1 MTKWLLVAVGVLA
14 VLLAGTAAA
23 WRMSVLSNER
33 DQYRASAEQAKAQAG
48 DYQRR
53 VEAGNAI
60 ERTYLEAVK
69 SANAQ
74 NDQLRADI
82 ASGARR
88 VYVNANCPVQHP
100 GAAPG
105 SDAGRAELAP
115 ADGQTVSDLRAG
127 IERKEALIKALQE
140 YINGMR
146 RMSATP

>member
-1 MTKWLLVAVGVLA
+1 MTKYLLIAVGVLA
-14 VLLAGTAAA
+14 VLLAGTAAV

-33 DQYRASAEQAKAQAG
+33 DQYRASAEQAKAQAS

-88 VYVNANCPVQHP
+88 VYVKANCPVQHP
-100 GAAPG
+100 GAATG
-105 SDAGRAELAP
+105 SDAGRALLAA
-115 ADGQTVSDLRAG
+115 ADGQVVSDLRAG
-127 IERKEALIKALQE
+127 VERRELMIEALRKHIAALPR
-140 YINGMR
+140 YCR
-146 RMSATP
+146 R

>member
-1 MTKWLLVAVGVLA
+1 MTKYLLIAVGVLA
-14 VLLAGTAAA
+14 ILLAGTAAA

-33 DQYRASAEQAKAQAG
+33 DQYRAEAEQAKALAG

-88 VYVNANCPVQHP
+88 VYVKANCPVQHP

-105 SDAGRAELAP
+105 PDAGRAELAP
-115 ADGQTVSDLRAG
+115 SDGQAVSDLRAG

-140 YINGMR
+140 YIRKGHEQ
-146 RMSATP
+146 

>member
-1 MTKWLLVAVGVLA
+1 MTKYLLIAVGVLA
-14 VLLAGTAAA
+14 VLLAGTAAV
-23 WRMSVLSNER
+23 WRMSVLGNER
-33 DQYRASAEQAKAQAG
+33 DQYRAEAEQAKAQAS

-82 ASGARR
+82 ASGALR
-88 VYVNANCPVQHP
+88 VYVKASCPVQHA
-100 GAAPG
+100 GASTIP
-105 SDAGRAELAP
+105 DAGRAELAP

-140 YINGMR
+140 YIRKGN
-146 RMSATP
+146 AQ

>member
-1 MTKWLLVAVGVLA
+1 MTKYLLIAVGVLA
-14 VLLAGTAAA
+14 VLLAGTAAV
-23 WRMSVLSNER
+23 WRMSVLGNER
-33 DQYRASAEQAKAQAG
+33 DQYRAEAEQAKAQAG

-88 VYVNANCPVQHP
+88 VYVKASCPVQHP
-100 GAAPG
+100 GAA
-105 SDAGRAELAP
+105 
-115 ADGQTVSDLRAG
+115 T
-127 IERKEALIKALQE
+127 
-140 YINGMR
+140 
-146 RMSATP
+146 

>member
-1 MTKWLLVAVGVLA
+1 MTKYLLIAVGVLA
-14 VLLAGTAAA
+14 ILLAGTAAA

-33 DQYRASAEQAKAQAG
+33 DQYRAEAEQAKALAG

-88 VYVNANCPVQHP
+88 VYVKANCPVQHP
-100 GAAPG
+100 GASAS

-127 IERKEALIKALQE
+127 
-140 YINGMR
+140 
-146 RMSATP
+146 

>member
-1 MTKWLLVAVGVLA
+1 MTKYLLIAVGMLA
-14 VLLAGTAAA
+14 VLLAGTAAV
-23 WRMSVLSNER
+23 WRMSVLGNER
-33 DQYRASAEQAKAQAG
+33 DQYRAEAEQAKAQAG

-88 VYVNANCPVQHP
+88 VYVKASCPVQHP
-100 GAAPG
+100 GAATG

-115 ADGQTVSDLRAG
+115 SDGQTVSDLRAG
-127 IERKEALIKALQE
+127 IERKEALIKALQK
-140 YINGMR
+140 YIRKGHEQ
-146 RMSATP
+146 

>member
-1 MTKWLLVAVGVLA
+1 MTKYLLIAVGVLA

-23 WRMSVLSNER
+23 WRMSVLSNGR
-33 DQYRASAEQAKAQAG
+33 DQYRVEAEQAKALAG

-53 VEAGNAI
+53 IEAGNAI

-88 VYVNANCPVQHP
+88 VYVKASCPVQHP

-115 ADGQTVSDLRAG
+115 SDGQTVSDLRAG

-140 YINGMR
+140 YIRKGHEQ
-146 RMSATP
+146 

>member
-1 MTKWLLVAVGVLA
+1 MTKYLLIAVGVLA
-14 VLLAGTAAA
+14 VLLAGTAAV

-33 DQYRASAEQAKAQAG
+33 DQYRAEAEQAKAQAG

-88 VYVNANCPVQHP
+88 VYVKANCPVQHP

-115 ADGQTVSDLRAG
+115 DDGQTVSDLRAG
-127 IERKEALIKALQE
+127 IERKEAMIKALQE
-140 YINGMR
+140 YINDMR

>member
-33 DQYRASAEQAKAQAG
+33 DQYRASAEQAKTQAS

-88 VYVNANCPVQHP
+88 VYV
-100 GAAPG
+100 
-105 SDAGRAELAP
+105 
-115 ADGQTVSDLRAG
+115 
-127 IERKEALIKALQE
+127 KA
-140 YINGMR
+140 
-146 RMSATP
+146 

>member
-23 WRMSVLSNER
+23 WHMSVLSNER
-33 DQYRASAEQAKAQAG
+33 DQYRASAEQAKAQAS

-82 ASGARR
+82 ASGASR
-88 VYVNANCPVQHP
+88 VYVKASCPVQYP

-105 SDAGRAELAP
+105 SDAGRVELAP

-140 YINGMR
+140 YIRKGH
-146 RMSATP
+146 AQ

>member
-14 VLLAGTAAA
+14 VLLAGSAAA

-33 DQYRASAEQAKAQAG
+33 DQYRAEAEQAKAQAS

-88 VYVNANCPVQHP
+88 VYVKASCPMQHP
-100 GAAPG
+100 GAAPALMQEEP
-105 SDAGRAELAP
+105 SLLPLMDKLFQISEP
-115 ADGQTVSDLRAG
+115 ASSGKKR
-127 IERKEALIKALQE
+127 
-140 YINGMR
+140 
-146 RMSATP
+146 

>member
-1 MTKWLLVAVGVLA
+1 MTKWLIVAVGVLA

-23 WRMSVLSNER
+23 WRMSVLSGER
-33 DQYRASAEQAKAQAG
+33 DQYRASAERAKAQAS
-48 DYQRR
+48 DYQCR

-88 VYVNANCPVQHP
+88 VYVKANCPVQHP

-146 RMSATP
+146 RMSAAP

>member
-1 MTKWLLVAVGVLA
+1 MTRLMIVAVGVLA
-14 VLLAGTAAA
+14 ILLAGTAAA

-33 DQYRASAEQAKAQAG
+33 DQYRAEAEQAKALAG
-48 DYQRR
+48 EYQRR

-88 VYVNANCPVQHP
+88 VYVKASCPVQHP
-100 GAAPG
+100 GAATG

-115 ADGQTVSDLRAG
+115 SDGQTVSDLRAG

-140 YINGMR
+140 YIRKG
-146 RMSATP
+146 SEQ

>member
-14 VLLAGTAAA
+14 VFAAGTAAA

-33 DQYRASAEQAKAQAG
+33 DEYRAAAEQAKAQAS

-82 ASGARR
+82 ASGSRR
-88 VYVNANCPVQHP
+88 VYVKANCPVQHP

-105 SDAGRAELAP
+105 PDAGRAELAP
-115 ADGQTVSDLRAG
+115 ADGQVVSDLRAG
-127 IERKEALIKALQE
+127 VERRELMIKALREHIAGLQKLC
-140 YINGMR
+140 R
-146 RMSATP
+146 RI

>member
-1 MTKWLLVAVGVLA
+1 MTKYLLIAVGVLA

-33 DQYRASAEQAKAQAG
+33 DQYRVEAEQAKAHAS

-88 VYVNANCPVQHP
+88 VYVKASCPVQYP
-100 GAAPG
+100 GAAPIP
-105 SDAGRAELAP
+105 DAGRAELAP
-115 ADGQTVSDLRAG
+115 SDGQTVSDLRAG
-127 IERKEALIKALQE
+127 IERKEALVKALQE
-140 YINGMR
+140 YIRKGHEQ
-146 RMSATP
+146 

>member
-1 MTKWLLVAVGVLA
+1 MTKYLLIAVGVLA
-14 VLLAGTAAA
+14 VLLAGTAAV
-23 WRMSVLSNER
+23 WRMSVLGNER
-33 DQYRASAEQAKAQAG
+33 DQYRAEAEQAKAQAG

-88 VYVNANCPVQHP
+88 VYVKASCPVQHP
-100 GAAPG
+100 GAATG

-115 ADGQTVSDLRAG
+115 SDGQTVSDLRAG

-140 YINGMR
+140 YIRKG
-146 RMSATP
+146 SEQ

>member
-1 MTKWLLVAVGVLA
+1 MTKYLLIAVGVLA
-14 VLLAGTAAA
+14 VLLAGTAAV
-23 WRMSVLSNER
+23 WRMSVLGNER
-33 DQYRASAEQAKAQAG
+33 DQYRAEAEQAKAQAG

-88 VYVNANCPVQHP
+88 VYVKASCPVQHP

-105 SDAGRAELAP
+105 PDAGRAELAP

-140 YINGMR
+140 YIRKGHEQ
-146 RMSATP
+146 

>member
-1 MTKWLLVAVGVLA
+1 MLA
-14 VLLAGTAAA
+14 ILLAGTAAA

-33 DQYRASAEQAKAQAG
+33 DQYRAEAEQAKALAG

-88 VYVNANCPVQHP
+88 VYVKASCPVQHP
-100 GAAPG
+100 GAATG

-115 ADGQTVSDLRAG
+115 SDGQTVSDLRAG

-140 YINGMR
+140 YIRKGHEQ
-146 RMSATP
+146 

>member
-1 MTKWLLVAVGVLA
+1 MTKYLLIAVGVLA

-23 WRMSVLSNER
+23 WRMSVLGNER
-33 DQYRASAEQAKAQAG
+33 DQYRAEAEQAKAQAS

-88 VYVNANCPVQHP
+88 VYVKASCPVQHP
-100 GAAPG
+100 GAATG

-115 ADGQTVSDLRAG
+115 SDGQTVSDLRAG

-140 YINGMR
+140 YIRKG
-146 RMSATP
+146 SEQ

>member
-1 MTKWLLVAVGVLA
+1 MTKYLLIAVGVLA
-14 VLLAGTAAA
+14 VLLAGTAVA
-23 WRMSVLSNER
+23 WRMSVLSSER
-33 DQYRASAEQAKAQAG
+33 DQYRVEAEQAKALAG

-53 VEAGNAI
+53 IEAGNAI

-88 VYVNANCPVQHP
+88 VYVKASCPVQYP
-100 GAAPG
+100 GAAPFP
-105 SDAGRAELAP
+105 DAGRAELTP
-115 ADGQTVSDLRAG
+115 SDGQTVSDLRAG

-140 YINGMR
+140 YIRKGHEQ
-146 RMSATP
+146 

>member
-1 MTKWLLVAVGVLA
+1 MTKYLLIAVGVLA
-14 VLLAGTAAA
+14 VLLAGTAAV
-23 WRMSVLSNER
+23 WRMSVLGNER
-33 DQYRASAEQAKAQAG
+33 DQYRAEAEQAKAQAG

-88 VYVNANCPVQHP
+88 VYVKASCPVQHP
-100 GAAPG
+100 GAATG

-115 ADGQTVSDLRAG
+115 SDGQTVSDIRAG

-140 YINGMR
+140 YIRKGHEQ
-146 RMSATP
+146 

>member
-1 MTKWLLVAVGVLA
+1 MTRLMIVAVGVLA
-14 VLLAGTAAA
+14 ILLAGTAAA

-33 DQYRASAEQAKAQAG
+33 DQYRAEAEQAKALAG
-48 DYQRR
+48 EYQRR

-88 VYVNANCPVQHP
+88 VYVKASCPVQHP
-100 GAAPG
+100 GAATG

-115 ADGQTVSDLRAG
+115 SDGQTVSDLRAG

-140 YINGMR
+140 YIRKGR
-146 RMSATP
+146 EQ

>member
-1 MTKWLLVAVGVLA
+1 MTKYLLIAVGVLA
-14 VLLAGTAAA
+14 ILLAGTAAA

-33 DQYRASAEQAKAQAG
+33 DQYRAEAEQAKALAG

-88 VYVNANCPVQHP
+88 VYVKANCPVQHP
-100 GAAPG
+100 GASAS

-115 ADGQTVSDLRAG
+115 SDGQTVSDLRAG

-140 YINGMR
+140 YIRKGHEQ
-146 RMSATP
+146 

>member
-1 MTKWLLVAVGVLA
+1 MTKWLVVAVGVLA

-33 DQYRASAEQAKAQAG
+33 DQYRASAEQAKAQAS

-74 NDQLRADI
+74 NYQLRADI

-88 VYVNANCPVQHP
+88 VYVKANCPVQYP
-100 GAAPG
+100 GAAPFP
-105 SDAGRAELAP
+105 DAGRAELTP
-115 ADGQTVSDLRAG
+115 SDGQTVSDLRAG

-140 YINGMR
+140 YIRKGHEQ
-146 RMSATP
+146 

>member
-33 DQYRASAEQAKAQAG
+33 DKYRASAEQAKAQAS

-74 NDQLRADI
+74 NDQFRADI

-88 VYVNANCPVQHP
+88 VYVKASCPVQNP
-100 GAAPG
+100 GASAS

>member
-1 MTKWLLVAVGVLA
+1 MTKYLLIAVGVLA
-14 VLLAGTAAA
+14 VLLAGTAAV
-23 WRMSVLSNER
+23 WRMSVLGNER
-33 DQYRASAEQAKAQAG
+33 DQYRAEAEQAKAQAG

-88 VYVNANCPVQHP
+88 VYVKAICPVQHP
-100 GAAPG
+100 GAATG

-115 ADGQTVSDLRAG
+115 SDGQTVSDLRAG

-140 YINGMR
+140 YIRKGHEQ
-146 RMSATP
+146 

>member
-1 MTKWLLVAVGVLA
+1 MTKYLLIAVGVLA
-14 VLLAGTAAA
+14 VLLAGTAAV
-23 WRMSVLSNER
+23 WRMSVLGNER
-33 DQYRASAEQAKAQAG
+33 DQYRAEAEQAKAQAG

-88 VYVNANCPVQHP
+88 VYVKASCPVQHP
-100 GAAPG
+100 GATTG

-115 ADGQTVSDLRAG
+115 SDGQTVSDLRAG

-140 YINGMR
+140 YIRKGHEQ
-146 RMSATP
+146 

>member
-1 MTKWLLVAVGVLA
+1 MTKYLLIAVGVLA
-14 VLLAGTAAA
+14 ILLAGTAAA
-23 WRMSVLSNER
+23 WRMSVLGNER
-33 DQYRASAEQAKAQAG
+33 DQYRAEAEQAKAQAS

-88 VYVNANCPVQHP
+88 VYVKANCPVQHP
-100 GAAPG
+100 WAAPG
-105 SDAGRAELAP
+105 PDAGRAELAP

-140 YINGMR
+140 YIRKGH
-146 RMSATP
+146 AQ

>member
-1 MTKWLLVAVGVLA
+1 MTKYLLIAVGVLA
-14 VLLAGTAAA
+14 VLLAGTAAV
-23 WRMSVLSNER
+23 WRMSVLGNEL
-33 DQYRASAEQAKAQAG
+33 DQYRAEAEQAKAQAG

-88 VYVNANCPVQHP
+88 VYVKASCPVQHP
-100 GAAPG
+100 GAATG

-115 ADGQTVSDLRAG
+115 SDGQTVSDLRAG

-140 YINGMR
+140 YIRKGHEQ
-146 RMSATP
+146 

>member
-1 MTKWLLVAVGVLA
+1 
-14 VLLAGTAAA
+14 
-23 WRMSVLSNER
+23 MSVLSNER
-33 DQYRASAEQAKAQAG
+33 DEYRAAAEQAKAQAS

-82 ASGARR
+82 ASGSRR
-88 VYVNANCPVQHP
+88 VYVKANCPVQHP

-105 SDAGRAELAP
+105 PDAGRAELAP
-115 ADGQTVSDLRAG
+115 ADGQVVSDLRAG
-127 IERKEALIKALQE
+127 VERRELMIKALREHIAGLQKLC
-140 YINGMR
+140 R
-146 RMSATP
+146 RI

>member
-1 MTKWLLVAVGVLA
+1 MTKYLLIAVGVLA
-14 VLLAGTAAA
+14 ILLAGTAAA

-33 DQYRASAEQAKAQAG
+33 DQYRAEAEQAKALAG

-88 VYVNANCPVQHP
+88 VYVKASCPVQHP
-100 GAAPG
+100 GAATG

-115 ADGQTVSDLRAG
+115 SDGQTVSDLRAG

-140 YINGMR
+140 YIRKG
-146 RMSATP
+146 SEQ

>member
-1 MTKWLLVAVGVLA
+1 MTKYLLIAVGVLA
-14 VLLAGTAAA
+14 VLLAGTAAV

-33 DQYRASAEQAKAQAG
+33 DQYRASAEQAKAQAS

-88 VYVNANCPVQHP
+88 VYVKANCPVQHP
-100 GAAPG
+100 RAATG

-115 ADGQTVSDLRAG
+115 SDGQTVSDLRAG

-140 YINGMR
+140 YIRKGHEQ
-146 RMSATP
+146 

>member
-1 MTKWLLVAVGVLA
+1 
-14 VLLAGTAAA
+14 
-23 WRMSVLSNER
+23 
-33 DQYRASAEQAKAQAG
+33 G

-88 VYVNANCPVQHP
+88 VYVKANCPVQHP
-100 GAAPG
+100 GASAS

-140 YINGMR
+140 YIRKGHEQ
-146 RMSATP
+146 

>member
-1 MTKWLLVAVGVLA
+1 MTKYLLIAVGVLA
-14 VLLAGTAAA
+14 VLLAGTAAV
-23 WRMSVLSNER
+23 WRMSVLGNER
-33 DQYRASAEQAKAQAG
+33 DQYRAEAEQAKAQAG

-88 VYVNANCPVQHP
+88 VYVKANCPVQHP
-100 GAAPG
+100 GSAPG

-140 YINGMR
+140 YIRKGH
-146 RMSATP
+146 AQ

>member
-1 MTKWLLVAVGVLA
+1 
-14 VLLAGTAAA
+14 
-23 WRMSVLSNER
+23 MSVLSNER
-33 DQYRASAEQAKAQAG
+33 DEYRAAAEQAKAQAS

-82 ASGARR
+82 ASGSRR
-88 VYVNANCPVQHP
+88 VYVKANCPVQHP

-105 SDAGRAELAP
+105 PDAGRAELAP

-127 IERKEALIKALQE
+127 VERRELMIKALREHIAGLQKLC
-140 YINGMR
+140 R
-146 RMSATP
+146 RI

>member
-1 MTKWLLVAVGVLA
+1 MTKYLLIAVGVLA
-14 VLLAGTAAA
+14 ILLAGTAAA

-33 DQYRASAEQAKAQAG
+33 DQYRAEAEQAKALAG

-88 VYVNANCPVQHP
+88 VYVKANCPVQHP

-140 YINGMR
+140 YIRKGHEQ
-146 RMSATP
+146 

>member
-1 MTKWLLVAVGVLA
+1 MTKWLIVAVGVLA
-14 VLLAGTAAA
+14 ILLAGTTAA

-33 DQYRASAEQAKAQAG
+33 DQYRAEAEQAKAQAS

-88 VYVNANCPVQHP
+88 VYVKASCPVRHP
-100 GAAPG
+100 GTAPIP
-105 SDAGRAELAP
+105 DAGRAELAP
-115 ADGQTVSDLRAG
+115 SDGQTVSDLRAG

-140 YINGMR
+140 YIRKGHEQ
-146 RMSATP
+146 